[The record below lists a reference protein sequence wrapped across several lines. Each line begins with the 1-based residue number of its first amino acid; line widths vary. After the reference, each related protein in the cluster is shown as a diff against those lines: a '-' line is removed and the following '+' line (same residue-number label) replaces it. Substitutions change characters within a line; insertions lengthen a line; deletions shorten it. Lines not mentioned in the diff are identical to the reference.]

1 VKSSG
6 SSTGAFLQE
15 EFLEEKGLAEL
26 DSDDKVEV
34 AVEERSDIFET
45 KELINYKGNFK
56 NKLDI

>member
-15 EFLEEKGLAEL
+15 EFLEESEFAEL

-45 KELINYKGNFK
+45 KELINYKGNLIT
-56 NKLDI
+56 N